1 MTRLQ
6 AAINLAKTKGGEGG
20 CSSCLSR
27 YDNETGTTK
36 LAGRGASGGGAIS
49 KSVASSEHAA
59 GDPGPRAGA
68 GAARRRT
75 LRSRI
80 PDEVGVIIALVLL
93 VALVSIANPNF
104 LTFRSLGQL
113 FSNAALTGMLA
124 VGMVFVIAIRE
135 IDLSVGWIFNFSAVI
150 AGTLMVWEVEP
161 FLAAGAGI
169 LFGGL
174 LGLINGLL
182 TVGLRLPAIIITLGT
197 LSAFRGLSLIV
208 NNSRAVVPPDKE
220 GAFFTMWTHKLFDVL
235 PSVAI
240 AFLLLAVVMHIVL
253 QHSRFGYRAQAMGS
267 NPDAARLAGIPVE
280 RTRLMVLILMGLIAG
295 LAGVIFLGFRGAIDP
310 TSGDAFL
317 LPVIAAV
324 IIGGTP
330 LSGGR
335 GSIFGAVLGALIIQ
349 VIQSGILFLGID
361 ARWSIFVT
369 GAVIVIAVAIDQL
382 VRRQRSRRARDV
394 VDAG

>member
-1 MTRLQ
+1 M
-6 AAINLAKTKGGEGG
+6 
-20 CSSCLSR
+20 SCNSTEIWPR
-27 YDNETGTTK
+27 D
-36 LAGRGASGGGAIS
+36 GASQGASIS
-49 KSVASSEHAA
+49 KSAASLDLADEDAP
-59 GDPGPRAGA
+59 PGAPAGA
-68 GAARRRT
+68 GAGHKRS

-80 PDEVGVIIALVLL
+80 PDEVGVILALVVL
-93 VALVSIANPNF
+93 VALIGIANPNF
-104 LTFRSLGQL
+104 LTLRSLGQL

-150 AGTLMVWEVEP
+150 AGTLMVWEFDP

-169 LFGGL
+169 IFGGL
-174 LGLINGLL
+174 LGLLNGILV
-182 TVGLRLPAIIITLGT
+182 VGLGLPAIIITLGT
-197 LSAFRGLSLIV
+197 LSSFRGLSLIV

-220 GAFFTMWTHKLFDVL
+220 GLFFTMWTHKLFGVL

-240 AFLLLAVVMHIVL
+240 AFLVLAVAAHVVL
-253 QHSRFGYRAQAMGS
+253 QHTRFGYRAQAMGS
-267 NPDAARLAGIPVE
+267 NPDAARLAGIPVD
-280 RTRLMVLILMGLIAG
+280 RTRLMVLILMGMIAG
-295 LAGVIFLGFRGAIDP
+295 FAGVIFLGFRGAIDP

-335 GSIFGAVLGALIIQ
+335 GSVFGAVLGALIIQ

-361 ARWSIFVT
+361 SRWSIFVT
-369 GAVIVIAVAIDQL
+369 GAVIVIAVAIDQV